1 MVEWPFVLGTRGR
14 RPDLTWDIALYRANI
29 RNELQCLTV
38 VVNPFFTNPCVQ
50 TNAGRTLHQGIEA
63 GFGVAFLRSSFA
75 PEDRIWLNIT
85 YTYSDLRFDN
95 DAIWGKNRL
104 PGAPPHCVRA
114 EVLYKHPNGFYAGP
128 NVEWMPQA
136 FFADNANTLTV
147 DPYALLNFKIGY
159 DTGSD
164 WS

>member
-14 RPDLTWDIALYRANI
+14 RPDLTWDVSLYRANI

-85 YTYSDLRFDN
+85 YTYSDFRFDN

-104 PGAPPHCVRA
+104 PGAPPHYVRA

-164 WS
+164 WA